1 VAFGIEPGEVLGI
14 IGPSGAG
21 KSTLA
26 RHIVGVL
33 SPSAGAVRLDGSDVS
48 VWARTTLGQH
58 LGYLPQDIELFA
70 DTIAANISRFQE
82 GEDKEAILAAQ
93 MAGVHDMIVRLPN
106 GYDTQVGEGG
116 AILSGGYRQRIG
128 LARAVYGNPS
138 LVVLDEPS
146 SNLDADGDAAL
157 TDCIMQL
164 KQRGTTVVIISHRPS
179 TIGVVDKI
187 LLLKDGVAEMF
198 GPRAEVMA
206 RLTRAVPVH
215 AVQGTASSEQGMTI
229 LDVTN
234 REMRLG
240 AISPGRKISS
250 GDDAPSDSIRRV
262 ALAGWLIIAV
272 FFGGIGSWAAT
283 APLNGAVVGNAV
295 VKVDGNRKSVQHLD
309 GGIVKELR
317 IKEGD
322 KVNAGDI
329 LVVLDETQAQA
340 EYDVLSQQYM
350 VLRATEV
357 RLLTELDRGTELVMP
372 QDLKARPDD
381 SYFKSVWNGQVS
393 QFQSRLAAI
402 EGQRSVIRE
411 KINQLG
417 SQITGAQAQVKSFT
431 DQITS
436 VHAEAKDIAPLVE
449 RGLIAR
455 PRILQLER
463 TAFGLEGQIADANA
477 NIAKARQAIAEQQQQ
492 IAQLDND
499 RMADITKDLRDT
511 QAKML
516 EVIPKAMNA
525 KAVLGRMEIRSPYA
539 GRVVALTVFS
549 VGGVIQRGEKI
560 LDIVPDQ
567 DSLTIEAQIAVE
579 DISDIKPNMRA
590 EVHLTAY
597 KQRIVPIIHG
607 DVIQVSADRL
617 TDPKTNNP
625 YYIAFV
631 RVDQDELAAM
641 PNIKLYPG
649 MPATVMIP
657 TIQRTAFDYIVG
669 PLVMSF
675 NHSFRQK

>member
-1 VAFGIEPGEVLGI
+1 
-14 IGPSGAG
+14 
-21 KSTLA
+21 
-26 RHIVGVL
+26 
-33 SPSAGAVRLDGSDVS
+33 
-48 VWARTTLGQH
+48 
-58 LGYLPQDIELFA
+58 
-70 DTIAANISRFQE
+70 
-82 GEDKEAILAAQ
+82 
-93 MAGVHDMIVRLPN
+93 
-106 GYDTQVGEGG
+106 
-116 AILSGGYRQRIG
+116 
-128 LARAVYGNPS
+128 
-138 LVVLDEPS
+138 
-146 SNLDADGDAAL
+146 
-157 TDCIMQL
+157 
-164 KQRGTTVVIISHRPS
+164 
-179 TIGVVDKI
+179 
-187 LLLKDGVAEMF
+187 
-198 GPRAEVMA
+198 
-206 RLTRAVPVH
+206 
-215 AVQGTASSEQGMTI
+215 MTI
-229 LDVTN
+229 LDAAN
-234 REMRLG
+234 RAMRIG
-240 AISPGRKISS
+240 AISPVASPVAKTVP
-250 GDDAPSDSIRRV
+250 GDGAPNDSIKRV
-262 ALAGWLIIAV
+262 ALAGWLIIAI
-272 FFGGIGSWAAT
+272 FFGGIGAWAAT

-322 KVNAGDI
+322 KVSAGDTLI
-329 LVVLDETQAQA
+329 VLDETQARA
-340 EYDVLSQQYM
+340 EYDILSQQYV
-350 VLRATEV
+350 VLRATEA
-357 RLLTELDRGTELVMP
+357 RLLTELDHRSELVMP
-372 QDLKARPDD
+372 EDLKTQD
-381 SYFKSVWNGQVS
+381 SYFKSVWNGQVN
-393 QFQSRLAAI
+393 QFESRRAAL

-417 SQITGAQAQVKSFT
+417 SQIVGAEAQVKAFT
-431 DQITS
+431 DQISS
-436 VHAEAKDIAPLVE
+436 VRAEAKDIAPLVA

-463 TAFGLEGQIADANA
+463 TAFGLEGQIADAQA

-499 RMADITKDLRDT
+499 RMADVAKDLRDT

-516 EVIPKAMNA
+516 EVLPKAMNA

-567 DSLTIEAQIAVE
+567 DLLTIEAQIAVE
-579 DISDIKPNMRA
+579 DISDIRPNMRA

-625 YYIAFV
+625 YYVAFV
-631 RVDQDELAAM
+631 RVDEAELAAL

-675 NHSFRQK
+675 NHAFRQK

>member
-1 VAFGIEPGEVLGI
+1 M
-14 IGPSGAG
+14 
-21 KSTLA
+21 
-26 RHIVGVL
+26 
-33 SPSAGAVRLDGSDVS
+33 RLD
-48 VWARTTLGQH
+48 
-58 LGYLPQDIELFA
+58 
-70 DTIAANISRFQE
+70 
-82 GEDKEAILAAQ
+82 
-93 MAGVHDMIVRLPN
+93 
-106 GYDTQVGEGG
+106 
-116 AILSGGYRQRIG
+116 
-128 LARAVYGNPS
+128 
-138 LVVLDEPS
+138 
-146 SNLDADGDAAL
+146 
-157 TDCIMQL
+157 
-164 KQRGTTVVIISHRPS
+164 
-179 TIGVVDKI
+179 
-187 LLLKDGVAEMF
+187 
-198 GPRAEVMA
+198 
-206 RLTRAVPVH
+206 
-215 AVQGTASSEQGMTI
+215 
-229 LDVTN
+229 
-234 REMRLG
+234 
-240 AISPGRKISS
+240 AISPSKQISS
-250 GDDAPSDSIRRV
+250 GDEAPSDSIRRV

-272 FFGGIGSWAAT
+272 FFGGIGSWAVT

-317 IKEGD
+317 VKEGD
-322 KVNAGDI
+322 KVNAGDV

-350 VLRATEV
+350 VLRATEA
-357 RLLTELDRGTELVMP
+357 RLLAELNHSSDLNMP
-372 QDLKARPDD
+372 EDLKKDED
-381 SYFKSVWNGQVS
+381 TYVKSVWNGQVS
-393 QFQSRLAAI
+393 QFESRRAAL
-402 EGQRSVIRE
+402 EGQQSVIRE
-411 KINQLG
+411 KINQL
-417 SQITGAQAQVKSFT
+417 QIVGAEAQVKAFT
-431 DQITS
+431 DQIS
-436 VHAEAKDIAPLVE
+436 SIRAESKDIAPLVE

-499 RMADITKDLRDT
+499 RMADVTKDLRDT
-511 QAKML
+511 QAKEL

-525 KAVLGRMEIRSPYA
+525 KAVLGRMEISSPYA

-567 DSLTIEAQIAVE
+567 SLTIEAQIAVE
-579 DISDIKPNMRA
+579 DISDIRPNMRA

-625 YYIAFV
+625 YYVAFV
-631 RVDQDELAAM
+631 RVDENELAAM

>member
-1 VAFGIEPGEVLGI
+1 M
-14 IGPSGAG
+14 
-21 KSTLA
+21 TL
-26 RHIVGVL
+26 
-33 SPSAGAVRLDGSDVS
+33 
-48 VWARTTLGQH
+48 
-58 LGYLPQDIELFA
+58 
-70 DTIAANISRFQE
+70 
-82 GEDKEAILAAQ
+82 
-93 MAGVHDMIVRLPN
+93 
-106 GYDTQVGEGG
+106 
-116 AILSGGYRQRIG
+116 
-128 LARAVYGNPS
+128 
-138 LVVLDEPS
+138 
-146 SNLDADGDAAL
+146 LDAAGRL
-157 TDCIMQL
+157 M
-164 KQRGTTVVIISHRPS
+164 RPVFNPTTVKPA
-179 TIGVVDKI
+179 
-187 LLLKDGVAEMF
+187 DG
-198 GPRAEVMA
+198 
-206 RLTRAVPVH
+206 
-215 AVQGTASSEQGMTI
+215 
-229 LDVTN
+229 
-234 REMRLG
+234 
-240 AISPGRKISS
+240 
-250 GDDAPSDSIRRV
+250 APSDSIRHV
-262 ALAGWLIIAV
+262 AFAGWLIIAI
-272 FFGGIGSWAAT
+272 FFGGIGTWAVT

-295 VKVDGNRKSVQHLD
+295 IKIEGNRKSVQHLD
-309 GGIVKELR
+309 GGIVKEMR

-322 KVNAGDI
+322 KVNFGDVLI
-329 LVVLDETQAQA
+329 VLDETQARA
-340 EYDVLSQQYM
+340 EYEVLSQQYM

-357 RLLTELDRGTELVMP
+357 RLLTELDHGSTLVMP
-372 QDLKARPDD
+372 ADLKIQD

-393 QFQSRLAAI
+393 QFESRRAALG
-402 EGQRSVIRE
+402 GQQSVIRE
-411 KINQLG
+411 KVNQLM
-417 SQITGAQAQVKSFT
+417 SQIVGSEAQVKSFT

-436 VHAEAKDIAPLVE
+436 VRAEAKDISPLVE

-463 TAFGLEGQIADANA
+463 TAFGLEGQIADASA

-499 RMADITKDLRDT
+499 RMTDVTKDLRDT

-525 KAVLGRMEIRSPYA
+525 KAVLGRMEIRAPYS

-567 DSLTIEAQIAVE
+567 DSMTIEAQIAVE

-607 DVIQVSADRL
+607 DVIQISADRL

-625 YYIAFV
+625 YYTAYV
-631 RVDQDELAAM
+631 RVDEGELAAM

-669 PLVMSF
+669 PLAMSF
-675 NHSFRQK
+675 NHAFRQK

>member
-1 VAFGIEPGEVLGI
+1 MSFLDATAQAMRAAVI
-14 IGPSGAG
+14 PSGEKTPAG
-21 KSTLA
+21 
-26 RHIVGVL
+26 
-33 SPSAGAVRLDGSDVS
+33 DG
-48 VWARTTLGQH
+48 
-58 LGYLPQDIELFA
+58 
-70 DTIAANISRFQE
+70 
-82 GEDKEAILAAQ
+82 
-93 MAGVHDMIVRLPN
+93 
-106 GYDTQVGEGG
+106 
-116 AILSGGYRQRIG
+116 
-128 LARAVYGNPS
+128 
-138 LVVLDEPS
+138 
-146 SNLDADGDAAL
+146 
-157 TDCIMQL
+157 
-164 KQRGTTVVIISHRPS
+164 
-179 TIGVVDKI
+179 
-187 LLLKDGVAEMF
+187 
-198 GPRAEVMA
+198 
-206 RLTRAVPVH
+206 
-215 AVQGTASSEQGMTI
+215 
-229 LDVTN
+229 
-234 REMRLG
+234 
-240 AISPGRKISS
+240 
-250 GDDAPSDSIRRV
+250 APSDSIKHV
-262 ALAGWLIIAV
+262 ALAGWIIIAL
-272 FFGGIGSWAAT
+272 FFGGIGSWAAI
-283 APLNGAVVGNAV
+283 APLNGAIVGNAII
-295 VKVDGNRKSVQHLD
+295 KVDGNRKSVQHLD
-309 GGIVKELR
+309 GGIVKDLR

-322 KVNAGDI
+322 KVNTGDVLI
-329 LVVLDETQAQA
+329 VLDETQAQA

-350 VLRATEV
+350 VLRATEA
-357 RLLTELDRGTELVMP
+357 RLLTELDHGSELVMP
-372 QDLKARPDD
+372 EDLKKEG
-381 SYFKSVWNGQVS
+381 SYFKSVWSGQVS
-393 QFQSRLAAI
+393 QFDSRRAAL
-402 EGQRSVIRE
+402 EGQRNVIRE

-417 SQITGAQAQVKSFT
+417 SQIVGGEAQVKAFT
-431 DQITS
+431 DQIS
-436 VHAEAKDIAPLVE
+436 SIRAEAKDIAPLVE

-463 TAFGLEGQIADANA
+463 TAFGLEGQIADATA

-499 RMADITKDLRDT
+499 RMADVTKDLRDT

-549 VGGVIQRGEKI
+549 VGGVIERGEKI

-579 DISDIKPNMRA
+579 DISDIRPNMRA

-625 YYIAFV
+625 YYVAFV
-631 RVDQDELAAM
+631 RIDAEELAAM

-657 TIQRTAFDYIVG
+657 TIQRTALDYIVG

>member
-1 VAFGIEPGEVLGI
+1 M
-14 IGPSGAG
+14 
-21 KSTLA
+21 K
-26 RHIVGVL
+26 
-33 SPSAGAVRLDGSDVS
+33 
-48 VWARTTLGQH
+48 
-58 LGYLPQDIELFA
+58 
-70 DTIAANISRFQE
+70 
-82 GEDKEAILAAQ
+82 
-93 MAGVHDMIVRLPN
+93 
-106 GYDTQVGEGG
+106 
-116 AILSGGYRQRIG
+116 
-128 LARAVYGNPS
+128 
-138 LVVLDEPS
+138 
-146 SNLDADGDAAL
+146 
-157 TDCIMQL
+157 
-164 KQRGTTVVIISHRPS
+164 
-179 TIGVVDKI
+179 
-187 LLLKDGVAEMF
+187 
-198 GPRAEVMA
+198 
-206 RLTRAVPVH
+206 
-215 AVQGTASSEQGMTI
+215 
-229 LDVTN
+229 
-234 REMRLG
+234 
-240 AISPGRKISS
+240 
-250 GDDAPSDSIRRV
+250 APSDSIRRV
-262 ALAGWLIIAV
+262 ALAGWLIIAI
-272 FFGGIGSWAAT
+272 FFGGIGSWAVT

-317 IKEGD
+317 VKEGD
-322 KVNAGDI
+322 KVDAGEI

-357 RLLTELDRGTELVMP
+357 RLLTELDHGSELVMP
-372 QDLKARPDD
+372 QDFKARSED

-393 QFQSRLAAI
+393 QFQSCLAAI

-417 SQITGAQAQVKSFT
+417 SQIVGAEAQVKSFT

-617 TDPKTNNP
+617 VDPKTNNP
-625 YYIAFV
+625 YYVAFV
-631 RVDQDELAAM
+631 KVDENELAAM

-657 TIQRTAFDYIVG
+657 TVQRTAFDYIVG

>member
-1 VAFGIEPGEVLGI
+1 M
-14 IGPSGAG
+14 
-21 KSTLA
+21 T
-26 RHIVGVL
+26 
-33 SPSAGAVRLDGSDVS
+33 
-48 VWARTTLGQH
+48 
-58 LGYLPQDIELFA
+58 
-70 DTIAANISRFQE
+70 
-82 GEDKEAILAAQ
+82 
-93 MAGVHDMIVRLPN
+93 
-106 GYDTQVGEGG
+106 
-116 AILSGGYRQRIG
+116 
-128 LARAVYGNPS
+128 
-138 LVVLDEPS
+138 VLD
-146 SNLDADGDAAL
+146 A
-157 TDCIMQL
+157 
-164 KQRGTTVVIISHRPS
+164 
-179 TIGVVDKI
+179 
-187 LLLKDGVAEMF
+187 
-198 GPRAEVMA
+198 
-206 RLTRAVPVH
+206 
-215 AVQGTASSEQGMTI
+215 
-229 LDVTN
+229 TN

-240 AISPGRKISS
+240 AISPSKKVSS
-250 GDDAPSDSIRRV
+250 GDEAPSDSIWHV
-262 ALAGWLIIAV
+262 ALAGWLIIAI
-272 FFGGIGSWAAT
+272 FFGGIGSWAVT

-295 VKVDGNRKSVQHLD
+295 VKVEGNRKSVQHLD
-309 GGIVKELR
+309 GGIVKELYV
-317 IKEGD
+317 KEGD
-322 KVNAGDI
+322 KVGAGDV

-350 VLRATEV
+350 VLRATEA
-357 RLLTELDRGTELVMP
+357 RLLAELNHSSELVMP
-372 QDLKARPDD
+372 EDLKTQD
-381 SYFKSVWNGQVS
+381 SYLKSVWNGQVS
-393 QFQSRLAAI
+393 QFESRRAAL

-417 SQITGAQAQVKSFT
+417 SQIVGAEAQVKAFT
-431 DQITS
+431 DQISS
-436 VHAEAKDIAPLVE
+436 VRAEAKDIAPLVE

-463 TAFGLEGQIADANA
+463 TAYGLEGQIADANA

-499 RMADITKDLRDT
+499 RMTDITKDLRDT

-579 DISDIKPNMRA
+579 DISDLKPNMRA

-617 TDPKTNNP
+617 TDPKTQNP
-625 YYIAFV
+625 YYVAFV
-631 RVDQDELAAM
+631 RIDENELAAL
-641 PNIKLYPG
+641 PNVKLYPG

>member
-1 VAFGIEPGEVLGI
+1 
-14 IGPSGAG
+14 
-21 KSTLA
+21 
-26 RHIVGVL
+26 
-33 SPSAGAVRLDGSDVS
+33 
-48 VWARTTLGQH
+48 
-58 LGYLPQDIELFA
+58 
-70 DTIAANISRFQE
+70 
-82 GEDKEAILAAQ
+82 
-93 MAGVHDMIVRLPN
+93 
-106 GYDTQVGEGG
+106 
-116 AILSGGYRQRIG
+116 
-128 LARAVYGNPS
+128 
-138 LVVLDEPS
+138 
-146 SNLDADGDAAL
+146 
-157 TDCIMQL
+157 
-164 KQRGTTVVIISHRPS
+164 
-179 TIGVVDKI
+179 
-187 LLLKDGVAEMF
+187 
-198 GPRAEVMA
+198 
-206 RLTRAVPVH
+206 
-215 AVQGTASSEQGMTI
+215 MTI

-234 REMRLG
+234 REMRLD
-240 AISPGRKISS
+240 AISPSKQIRS
-250 GDDAPSDSIRRV
+250 GDEGPSDSIRNV
-262 ALAGWLIIAV
+262 ALAGWLIIAI
-272 FFGGIGSWAAT
+272 FFGGIGSWAVT

-329 LVVLDETQAQA
+329 LIVLDEIQAQA

-350 VLRATEV
+350 VLRATEA
-357 RLLTELDRGTELVMP
+357 RLLTELDHRSELVMP
-372 QDLKARPDD
+372 EDLKTQD
-381 SYFKSVWNGQVS
+381 SYFKSVWNGQIS
-393 QFQSRLAAI
+393 QFESRRAAI

-417 SQITGAQAQVKSFT
+417 SQIVGAQAQVKSFT

-436 VHAEAKDIAPLVE
+436 VRAEAENIKPLVE

-492 IAQLDND
+492 MAQLDND
-499 RMADITKDLRDT
+499 RMADVTKDLRDT
-511 QAKML
+511 QARML
-516 EVIPKAMNA
+516 EVLPKAMNA
-525 KAVLGRMEIRSPYA
+525 KAVLGRMEIRAPYA
-539 GRVVALTVFS
+539 GRVVALNVFS

-567 DSLTIEAQIAVE
+567 DSLTIEAQVAVE
-579 DISDIKPNMRA
+579 DISDVHPNMRA

-607 DVIQVSADRL
+607 DVIHVSADRL

-625 YYIAFV
+625 YYVAFV
-631 RVDQDELAAM
+631 RVDENELAAM

>member
-1 VAFGIEPGEVLGI
+1 M
-14 IGPSGAG
+14 
-21 KSTLA
+21 T
-26 RHIVGVL
+26 
-33 SPSAGAVRLDGSDVS
+33 
-48 VWARTTLGQH
+48 
-58 LGYLPQDIELFA
+58 
-70 DTIAANISRFQE
+70 
-82 GEDKEAILAAQ
+82 
-93 MAGVHDMIVRLPN
+93 
-106 GYDTQVGEGG
+106 
-116 AILSGGYRQRIG
+116 
-128 LARAVYGNPS
+128 
-138 LVVLDEPS
+138 VLD
-146 SNLDADGDAAL
+146 A
-157 TDCIMQL
+157 
-164 KQRGTTVVIISHRPS
+164 
-179 TIGVVDKI
+179 
-187 LLLKDGVAEMF
+187 
-198 GPRAEVMA
+198 
-206 RLTRAVPVH
+206 
-215 AVQGTASSEQGMTI
+215 
-229 LDVTN
+229 TN

-240 AISPGRKISS
+240 AISPGRKISA
-250 GDDAPSDSIRRV
+250 GDEGPSDSIRRV
-262 ALAGWLIIAV
+262 ALAGWLIIAI

-317 IKEGD
+317 VKEGD
-322 KVNAGDI
+322 KVDAGEV

-357 RLLTELDRGTELVMP
+357 RLLTELDRGSELVMP
-372 QDLKARPDD
+372 QDLKARPED

-393 QFQSRLAAI
+393 QFESRRAAL

-417 SQITGAQAQVKSFT
+417 SQIVGAEAQVKAFT

-625 YYIAFV
+625 YYVAFV
-631 RVDQDELAAM
+631 KVDENELAAM

>member
-1 VAFGIEPGEVLGI
+1 
-14 IGPSGAG
+14 
-21 KSTLA
+21 
-26 RHIVGVL
+26 
-33 SPSAGAVRLDGSDVS
+33 
-48 VWARTTLGQH
+48 
-58 LGYLPQDIELFA
+58 
-70 DTIAANISRFQE
+70 
-82 GEDKEAILAAQ
+82 
-93 MAGVHDMIVRLPN
+93 
-106 GYDTQVGEGG
+106 
-116 AILSGGYRQRIG
+116 
-128 LARAVYGNPS
+128 
-138 LVVLDEPS
+138 
-146 SNLDADGDAAL
+146 
-157 TDCIMQL
+157 
-164 KQRGTTVVIISHRPS
+164 
-179 TIGVVDKI
+179 
-187 LLLKDGVAEMF
+187 
-198 GPRAEVMA
+198 
-206 RLTRAVPVH
+206 
-215 AVQGTASSEQGMTI
+215 MTI

-234 REMRLG
+234 REMRLD
-240 AISPGRKISS
+240 AISPSKQIRS
-250 GDDAPSDSIRRV
+250 GDEGPSDSIRNV
-262 ALAGWLIIAV
+262 ALAGWLIIAI
-272 FFGGIGSWAAT
+272 FFGGIGSWAVT

-295 VKVDGNRKSVQHLD
+295 VKVDGNRKSVEHLD
-309 GGIVKELR
+309 GGIVEELR

-322 KVNAGDI
+322 KVSAGDTLI
-329 LVVLDETQAQA
+329 VLDETQARA
-340 EYDVLSQQYM
+340 EYDILSQQYV
-350 VLRATEV
+350 VLRATEA
-357 RLLTELDRGTELVMP
+357 RLLTELDHRSELVMP
-372 QDLKARPDD
+372 EDLKTQD
-381 SYFKSVWNGQVS
+381 SYFKSVWSGQLN
-393 QFQSRLAAI
+393 QFDSRRASL
-402 EGQRSVIRE
+402 EGQRSVFRE

-417 SQITGAQAQVKSFT
+417 SQIVGAEAQVKSFT
-431 DQITS
+431 NQINS
-436 VHAEAKDIAPLVE
+436 IRAEAKDVAPLVE

-463 TAFGLEGQIADANA
+463 TAYGLEGQIADANA

-499 RMADITKDLRDT
+499 RMADVTKDLRDT
-511 QAKML
+511 QAKEL

-539 GRVVALTVFS
+539 GRVVALAVFS

-567 DSLTIEAQIAVE
+567 DSLTIEAQVAVE
-579 DISDIKPNMRA
+579 DVSDVHPNMRA

-625 YYIAFV
+625 YYVAFV
-631 RVDQDELAAM
+631 RVDENELAAM